1 MHLRDHPLMTRK
13 SGIRT
18 WPPLW
23 SSIHLSTPNKPTGE
37 IGTLKQVLTNEL
49 MDTKI
54 FLFIDYNG
62 LRYMGL
68 LAFDDPKFCT
78 AIHTLLNSHID
89 LSIKEIGD
97 LDVSFTL

>member
-23 SSIHLSTPNKPTGE
+23 SSTQFRTSSKPTGE
-37 IGTLKQVLTNEL
+37 IGTLKQALTSEL
-49 MDTKI
+49 METKI
-54 FLFIDYNG
+54 FIFIDYNG

-68 LAFDDPKFCT
+68 LAFDDPKFCA
-78 AIHTLLNSHID
+78 AINTLLNSHIG

>member
-13 SGIRT
+13 SGIHT

-23 SSIHLSTPNKPTGE
+23 SSTHSSTPNKPTGE
-37 IGTLKQVLTNEL
+37 IGTLKQALTSEFIE
-49 MDTKI
+49 TKI
-54 FLFIDYNG
+54 FIFIEYNG

-68 LAFDDPKFCT
+68 LAFDDPKFCS
-78 AIHTLLNSHID
+78 AIYNLLNSHIG
-89 LSIKEIGD
+89 LSIKDIGD